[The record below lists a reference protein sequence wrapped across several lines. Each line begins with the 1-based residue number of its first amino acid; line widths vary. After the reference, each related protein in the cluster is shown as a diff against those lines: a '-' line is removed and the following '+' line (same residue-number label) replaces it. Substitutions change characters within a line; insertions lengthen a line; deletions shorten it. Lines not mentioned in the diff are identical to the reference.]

1 MTRRDPEFKFT
12 PEAREIPVWDLGVRF
27 FHWALVILVITS
39 FVTAKIGGNAITYH
53 SWSGFAILTLLIFR
67 ILWGVVGGTQARF
80 TSFIRGPAA
89 CIAYLR
95 IMFSRERHGATL
107 GHNAL
112 GALSVLAMLAA
123 LLFQAVSGLFVND
136 DIAFEGPLYKWAGK
150 ELSDKLMGWHKFN
163 EKIII
168 ALVMLHLA
176 AIAFYF
182 FYHKDNLVKPML
194 TGVKR
199 ITGAAAESRFGN
211 PLLAIVLVAACGTGV
226 YFLINAAK

>member
-12 PEAREIPVWDLGVRF
+12 PEARDIPVWDLGVRF
-27 FHWALVILVITS
+27 FHWALVALVITS
-39 FVTAKIGGNAITYH
+39 FITAKIGGNAITYH
-53 SWSGFAILTLLIFR
+53 SWSGFAILALLIFR

-95 IMFSRERHGATL
+95 VMFSRERHGTTL

-112 GALSVLAMLAA
+112 GALSVVAMLAA
-123 LLFQAVSGLFVND
+123 LLFQAISGLFVND

-150 ELSDKLMGWHKFN
+150 ELSDKLMGWHHFN
-163 EKIII
+163 VKIII
-168 ALVMLHLA
+168 ALVVLHLA

-182 FYHKDNLVKPML
+182 FYHKENLVKPML

-199 ITGAAAESRFGN
+199 VTGAVAESRFGS
-211 PLLAIVLVAACGTGV
+211 PLLAIVLVAASGTGV
-226 YFLINAAK
+226 YFLVNAAK

>member
-1 MTRRDPEFKFT
+1 MTRRDPEFKFS
-12 PEAREIPVWDLGVRF
+12 PEMREIKVWDLGVRF

-95 IMFSRERHGATL
+95 IMFSRERHVATP

-150 ELSDKLMGWHKFN
+150 ELSDQLMGWHKFN

-168 ALVMLHLA
+168 ALIMLHLA
-176 AIAFYF
+176 SIAFYF
-182 FYHKDNLVKPML
+182 FYHKDNLVKPMF
-194 TGVKR
+194 TGVKGV
-199 ITGAAAESRFGN
+199 TGAVAESKFGN
-211 PLLAIVLVAACGTGV
+211 PLLALVLVAACGLGV
-226 YFLINAAK
+226 YFLINAGK